1 MSSNSQPTDLETTS
15 TDPPYSHWLGLTD
28 AALQALAARYEVL
41 EEVGRGGMAVVY
53 KARHTTLGRLVE
65 LKVTLPGLSRERFL
79 REARL
84 LAAIGSPHVVVVHD
98 CDELPDGF
106 PVLVMEWIEGSTLQR
121 IFKERDGP
129 MPEADVLPWMRQVSE
144 GM

>member
-15 TDPPYSHWLGLTD
+15 TDPPYSHWLALTD

-41 EEVGRGGMAVVY
+41 GRVGRGVMGLVCR
-53 KARHTTLGRLVE
+53 ARHRTLGRLVA
-65 LKVTLPGLSRERFL
+65 LKVTHPGISRERFL

-106 PVLVMEWIEGSTLQR
+106 PVLVMEWIEGSNLQR
-121 IFKERDGP
+121 
-129 MPEADVLPWMRQVSE
+129 
-144 GM
+144 